1 MNNNIQC
8 SIESSTTSMELN
20 SAADGIYLV
29 PELEGLAGLPE
40 IRTTSGVNAGYDG
53 GWTSAQNYDARLIA
67 IRGVIADKDIAK
79 VEATRRKLASL
90 LGQGRKEQLTLRFT
104 TEAGNAYTISVRTIS
119 CEMALQRV
127 LNKQD
132 FLIQL
137 RADDPLIYDDG
148 ASGGTEAILRVQQAL
163 GGFEIN
169 FGLPLSIGGS
179 SDATAV
185 ENGAETVYPI
195 IKLYGPLHS
204 PTVVNMTTNQQMQ
217 IIADLGYTITWSGWT
232 GVSGERLSIPNEL
245 DKEAPL
251 RLWSVD
257 GNIEQT
263 TYTGKNLI
271 GAPDLAQTT
280 INGLSVKIE
289 NGVFTLNGTPTATA
303 FFGTTTNF
311 AFGTITSNITLELIG
326 ESGSFT
332 SGIFGVSSVDSG
344 GTQVQWHQVTGS
356 SSANKSNTKEYTS
369 TVKAQIAG
377 ARFYANANSTFSNYK
392 FRVQMTNGSTA
403 DYNYEPYV
411 GGQPSPSPSY
421 PQAIETVTGRQ
432 TVTVTGKNL
441 LNVEKTTQT
450 VNGVT
455 FTINEDK
462 TIIANGTASA
472 LVTFNLIN
480 TTFTLPSGQYYL
492 SGCPS
497 GGSDSTYRLD
507 INNGAD
513 GNQRDYGNGR
523 TFTLNQSTT
532 INNVRIRI
540 ASGATLNGL
549 IFKPMINTGSTA
561 QPYEPYEAQNYEI
574 NLGKNLWGGFANDFS
589 KSLGGITFVTKADGT
604 ITNTAG
610 TTSATAYSAF
620 ASEATSNG
628 LTKTLEAGT
637 YCISGASGDIT
648 LDVCDTSG
656 TTLATDSGN
665 GATFTLSAKKTV
677 FVRIRVASGKTL
689 TAGTT
694 KPQLE
699 KGSTASSFA
708 PHFEPI
714 ELCKIG
720 THQDRIYKENGKWW
734 LHKEIGEVVFDGSE
748 NWSLINSGAS
758 NFYYNL
764 PVFVTPKDQDIM
776 PVSNYFVGTPITNGN
791 TSVGLWITNTGT
803 IRVRKETEQTL
814 ADFKTWLGTALPSV
828 YYVLATPTDTEITD
842 EEVLEGLEALGDA
855 TLYIGTNNVYT
866 DTPSAVPT
874 LEVDY
879 PTDYDE
885 THDTVVIDSQAR
897 TVTLNG
903 ADIYHLKTEESEF
916 PVLAPGE
923 NRMYLTSVTTSD
935 TGYAEVKFKQGYL
948 SI

>member
-20 SAADGIYLV
+20 SAADGIFLV

-90 LGQGRKEQLTLRFT
+90 LGQGRKEQLTLHFT

-169 FGLPLSIGGS
+169 FGLPLAIGGS

-257 GNIEQT
+257 GN
-263 TYTGKNLI
+263 
-271 GAPDLAQTT
+271 T
-280 INGLSVKIE
+280 IQD
-289 NGVFTLNGTPTATA
+289 GTPTPSAP
-303 FFGTTTNF
+303 
-311 AFGTITSNITLELIG
+311 
-326 ESGSFT
+326 
-332 SGIFGVSSVDSG
+332 VP
-344 GTQVQWHQVTGS
+344 VQ
-356 SSANKSNTKEYTS
+356 
-369 TVKAQIAG
+369 
-377 ARFYANANSTFSNYK
+377 
-392 FRVQMTNGSTA
+392 
-403 DYNYEPYV
+403 
-411 GGQPSPSPSY
+411 
-421 PQAIETVTGRQ
+421 TVTGRQ

-441 LNVEKTTQT
+441 FNKNATLSADRRISTSNGNTYTSNGYTISDYTQVQPSTTYT
-450 VNGVT
+450 LSAGIT
-455 FTINEDK
+455 SYYSWYKADK
-462 TIIANGTASA
+462 TYISGGAWGNQGQQTA
-472 LVTFNLIN
+472 
-480 TTFTLPSGQYYL
+480 PSGAYYVRFDFQTSNVDNVQL
-492 SGCPS
+492 E
-497 GGSDSTYRLD
+497 L
-507 INNGAD
+507 
-513 GNQRDYGNGR
+513 GNQ
-523 TFTLNQSTT
+523 
-532 INNVRIRI
+532 
-540 ASGATLNGL
+540 AT
-549 IFKPMINTGSTA
+549 A
-561 QPYEPYEAQNYEI
+561 YEAYRAQEYEI
-574 NLGKNLWGGFANDFS
+574 NLGKNLFDKDNAEILHAYNGNSRAVANERAWSIILKCEPNTTYTYSNANSTTAMLNDSSIGFYATKPVGGTAIINRVVIGHDATSTFTTPATAEYMLIYYYWGGDQHE
-589 KSLGGITFVTKADGT
+589 
-604 ITNTAG
+604 
-610 TTSATAYSAF
+610 SAY
-620 ASEATSNG
+620 EQ
-628 LTKTLEAGT
+628 
-637 YCISGASGDIT
+637 IQI
-648 LDVCDTSG
+648 
-656 TTLATDSGN
+656 
-665 GATFTLSAKKTV
+665 
-677 FVRIRVASGKTL
+677 
-689 TAGTT
+689 
-694 KPQLE
+694 E
-699 KGSTASSFA
+699 KGSQVTDYSVYL
-708 PHFEPI
+708 EPI

-720 THQDRIYKENGKWW
+720 TYQDRIYKENGKWW
-734 LHKEIGEVVFDGSE
+734 LHKEVGKAVLNGSETWTGWQQSGGLYRANTILDGSYVFTDDARHATRVQSSHFTSSTTNNYGIVFQYRAE
-748 NWSLINSGAS
+748 TLFYPQSG
-758 NFYYNL
+758 
-764 PVFVTPKDQDIM
+764 
-776 PVSNYFVGTPITNGN
+776 IT
-791 TSVGLWITNTGT
+791 S
-803 IRVRKETEQTL
+803 L

-828 YYVLATPTDTEITD
+828 YYVLATPTTTEITN

-855 TLYIGTNNVYT
+855 TLYVGTNNIYT
-866 DTPSAVPT
+866 DTPSALPT

-885 THDTVVIDSQAR
+885 THDTVIIDSQAR
-897 TVTLNG
+897 TITLNG

-923 NRMYLTSVTTSD
+923 NRMYLTSATTSD

>member
-67 IRGVIADKDIAK
+67 IRGVIANKDIAI
-79 VEATRRKLASL
+79 VEAMRRKLASL

-104 TEAGNAYTISVRTIS
+104 TEAGNAYTINVRTIS

-169 FGLPLSIGGS
+169 FGLPLAIGGS

-217 IIADLGYTITWSGWT
+217 IIADLGYTINWSGWT
-232 GVSGERLSIPNEL
+232 GVSGERIAIPNEL

-257 GNIEQT
+257 GNTEQ
-263 TYTGKNLI
+263 
-271 GAPDLAQTT
+271 D
-280 INGLSVKIE
+280 
-289 NGVFTLNGTPTATA
+289 GTPTP
-303 FFGTTTNF
+303 
-311 AFGTITSNITLELIG
+311 
-326 ESGSFT
+326 
-332 SGIFGVSSVDSG
+332 
-344 GTQVQWHQVTGS
+344 
-356 SSANKSNTKEYTS
+356 SAP
-369 TVKAQIAG
+369 VPIQ
-377 ARFYANANSTFSNYK
+377 
-392 FRVQMTNGSTA
+392 
-403 DYNYEPYV
+403 
-411 GGQPSPSPSY
+411 
-421 PQAIETVTGRQ
+421 TVTGRQ
-432 TVTVTGKNL
+432 TVGVVGKNL
-441 LNVEKTTQT
+441 YDPNSTVFSIPANVSVEVDGDSVKVTTLVNTTSNDLFWRTPIPDAMLENGKTY
-450 VNGVT
+450 
-455 FTINEDK
+455 
-462 TIIANGTASA
+462 TASCV
-472 LVTFNLIN
+472 L
-480 TTFTLPSGQYYL
+480 G
-492 SGCPS
+492 
-497 GGSDSTYRLD
+497 
-507 INNGAD
+507 
-513 GNQRDYGNGR
+513 
-523 TFTLNQSTT
+523 
-532 INNVRIRI
+532 
-540 ASGATLNGL
+540 SGAYRSLKLQLRNHDGTYAGLSNGYTITYDSNYTLFVVENPFAPTTATQVTAGTTCT
-549 IFKPMINTGSTA
+549 ISNIQVEEGSTA
-561 QPYEPYEAQNYEI
+561 TTYEPYRAQNYEI
-574 NLGKNLWGGFANDFS
+574 NLGKNLIEPLMPTTTYHGVTCTNNGDGSFTLNGMATATATWRIEQSTGGGSNNLRSLNGTYTLSCKGVQTGVSLVVTQLDVWQTIGKVQNNETPSTFTSNLNDT
-589 KSLGGITFVTKADGT
+589 LVYIAVT
-604 ITNTAG
+604 NG
-610 TTSATAYSAF
+610 TTVNNVTVYPQLERGSQATAYAPYF
-620 ASEATSNG
+620 A
-628 LTKTLEAGT
+628 
-637 YCISGASGDIT
+637 
-648 LDVCDTSG
+648 
-656 TTLATDSGN
+656 
-665 GATFTLSAKKTV
+665 
-677 FVRIRVASGKTL
+677 
-689 TAGTT
+689 
-694 KPQLE
+694 
-699 KGSTASSFA
+699 
-708 PHFEPI
+708 PI

-720 THQDRIYKENGKWW
+720 AYQDRIYKENGKWW
-734 LHKEIGEVVFDGSE
+734 LHKEVGKVVLDGSE
-748 NWSLINSGAS
+748 NWSLVNAGAS

-791 TSVGLWITNTGT
+791 TSVGLWITNAGT
-803 IRVRKETEQTL
+803 IRARKETEQTL
-814 ADFKTWLGTALPSV
+814 ADYKAWLGTALPSV
-828 YYVLATPTDTEITD
+828 YYALATPTTTEITN
-842 EEVLEGLEALGDA
+842 EEILEGLEAIGDA
-855 TLYIGTNNVYT
+855 TLYVGTNNICT
-866 DTPSAVPT
+866 DTPSALPT

-885 THDTVVIDSQAR
+885 EHDTIVIDSQAR
-897 TVTLNG
+897 TITLNG

-923 NRMYLTSVTTSD
+923 NRMYLTSATTSD

>member
-1 MNNNIQC
+1 
-8 SIESSTTSMELN
+8 MELN
-20 SAADGIYLV
+20 SAADGIFLV

-169 FGLPLSIGGS
+169 FGLPLAIGGS

-251 RLWSVD
+251 RFWSVD
-257 GNIEQT
+257 GNIEQ
-263 TYTGKNLI
+263 
-271 GAPDLAQTT
+271 D
-280 INGLSVKIE
+280 
-289 NGVFTLNGTPTATA
+289 GTPTPSAP
-303 FFGTTTNF
+303 
-311 AFGTITSNITLELIG
+311 
-326 ESGSFT
+326 
-332 SGIFGVSSVDSG
+332 VP
-344 GTQVQWHQVTGS
+344 VQ
-356 SSANKSNTKEYTS
+356 
-369 TVKAQIAG
+369 
-377 ARFYANANSTFSNYK
+377 
-392 FRVQMTNGSTA
+392 
-403 DYNYEPYV
+403 
-411 GGQPSPSPSY
+411 
-421 PQAIETVTGRQ
+421 TVTGRQ
-432 TVTVTGKNL
+432 TVTVAGKNL
-441 LNVEKTTQT
+441 FDPTQATGT

-455 FTINEDK
+455 FTKNADG
-462 TIIANGTASA
+462 TYTANGTATGFVGFTIGSIK
-472 LVTFNLIN
+472 LPTSTTVTY
-480 TTFTLPSGQYYL
+480 SG
-492 SGCPS
+492 SPS
-497 GGSDSTYRLD
+497 GGSGSTYSL
-507 INNGAD
+507 NLQKVNGSVWLTD
-513 GNQRDYGNGR
+513 ETGNGR
-523 TFTLNQSTT
+523 T
-532 INNVRIRI
+532 
-540 ASGATLNGL
+540 ATLEANEAYYVRL
-549 IFKPMINTGSTA
+549 IIRQGYTANNLTYKPMVELGNSA
-561 QPYEPYEAQNYEI
+561 SSYEPYNGQNYEI
-574 NLGKNLWGGFANDFS
+574 NLGKNLFDKGNTHILQA
-589 KSLGGITFVTKADGT
+589 GITTAKIESATANRTLWVPCEPSTTYTVQKRNDGNT
-604 ITNTAG
+604 NRFNVATTAITPAIDVAITNRVENPNASSITY
-610 TTSATAYSAF
+610 TTSANAKYLCVQYFRTAETA
-620 ASEATSNG
+620 
-628 LTKTLEAGT
+628 LTEQQV
-637 YCISGASGDIT
+637 
-648 LDVCDTSG
+648 LDS
-656 TTLATDSGN
+656 
-665 GATFTLSAKKTV
+665 
-677 FVRIRVASGKTL
+677 I
-689 TAGTT
+689 
-694 KPQLE
+694 QIE
-699 KGSTASSFA
+699 KGSTASSYS
-708 PHFEPI
+708 PYFEPI

-720 THQDRIYKENGKWW
+720 TYQDRIYKENGEWW
-734 LHKEIGEVVFDGSE
+734 LEKQTGKVILDGSE
-748 NWSLINSGAS
+748 DWHKSS
-758 NFYYNL
+758 NTQVDRYWYNIYAGDVVPAFHQIYSDKFFYEYNV
-764 PVFVTPKDQDIM
+764 PTVNAMWVD
-776 PVSNYFVGTPITNGN
+776 VY
-791 TSVGLWITNTGT
+791 
-803 IRVRKETEQTL
+803 QTL
-814 ADFKTWLGTALPSV
+814 ERLFVNYAPYGTTTVTDLKTWLASNNVTV
-828 YYVLATPTDTEITD
+828 YYPLATPTTTEITN

-855 TLYIGTNNVYT
+855 TLYIGANNIYT
-866 DTPSAVPT
+866 GTPSALPT

-885 THDTVVIDSQAR
+885 EHDTIVIDSQAR
-897 TVTLNG
+897 TITLNG

>member
-20 SAADGIYLV
+20 SATDGIYLV

-67 IRGVIADKDIAK
+67 IRGVIASRDVAQ
-79 VEATRRKLASL
+79 VEAQRRKLASL
-90 LGQGRKEQLTLRFT
+90 LGQGRKEQLTLHFT

-169 FGLPLSIGGS
+169 FGLPLAIGGS

-257 GNIEQT
+257 GNIEQ
-263 TYTGKNLI
+263 
-271 GAPDLAQTT
+271 D
-280 INGLSVKIE
+280 
-289 NGVFTLNGTPTATA
+289 GTPTP
-303 FFGTTTNF
+303 
-311 AFGTITSNITLELIG
+311 
-326 ESGSFT
+326 
-332 SGIFGVSSVDSG
+332 
-344 GTQVQWHQVTGS
+344 
-356 SSANKSNTKEYTS
+356 SAP
-369 TVKAQIAG
+369 VP
-377 ARFYANANSTFSNYK
+377 
-392 FRVQMTNGSTA
+392 V
-403 DYNYEPYV
+403 
-411 GGQPSPSPSY
+411 
-421 PQAIETVTGRQ
+421 ETVTGRQ
-432 TVTVTGKNL
+432 MVTV
-441 LNVEKTTQT
+441 
-450 VNGVT
+450 
-455 FTINEDK
+455 
-462 TIIANGTASA
+462 A
-472 LVTFNLIN
+472 
-480 TTFTLPSGQYYL
+480 
-492 SGCPS
+492 
-497 GGSDSTYRLD
+497 
-507 INNGAD
+507 
-513 GNQRDYGNGR
+513 
-523 TFTLNQSTT
+523 
-532 INNVRIRI
+532 
-540 ASGATLNGL
+540 
-549 IFKPMINTGSTA
+549 
-561 QPYEPYEAQNYEI
+561 
-574 NLGKNLWGGFANDFS
+574 GKNLWGGFANDFS
-589 KSLGGITFVTKADGT
+589 KSSSGITFVAKTDGT

-620 ASEATSNG
+620 AGEATSNG

-637 YCISGASGDIT
+637 YCISGASGNIT

-665 GATFTLSAKKTV
+665 GATLTLSAQKTI

-694 KPQLE
+694 KPLLE
-699 KGSTASSFA
+699 SGNQPTAYEPYHGQSYEINLGS
-708 PHFEPI
+708 I

-720 THQDRIYKENGKWW
+720 TYQDRIYKENGKWW
-734 LHKEIGEVVFDGSE
+734 LHKEIGRYDITGTESWGRSGRTTSTVFAGVLNGATLTDIMQIGEDGGLSNRFTYQRNTTAE
-748 NWSLINSGAS
+748 GAFDTYNWSGGIATSLLFCLSTKKASG
-758 NFYYNL
+758 
-764 PVFVTPKDQDIM
+764 
-776 PVSNYFVGTPITNGN
+776 IT
-791 TSVGLWITNTGT
+791 
-803 IRVRKETEQTL
+803 
-814 ADFKTWLGTALPSV
+814 AFKTWLANNPTTY
-828 YYVLATPTDTEITD
+828 YYVLATPTTTEITN
-842 EEVLEGLEALGDA
+842 EEILEGLEVIGDA
-855 TLYIGTNNVYT
+855 TLYVGANNIYT
-866 DTPSAVPT
+866 DTPSALPT

-885 THDTVVIDSQAR
+885 EHDTVVIDSQAR
-897 TVTLNG
+897 TITLNG

-923 NRMYLTSVTTSD
+923 NRMYLTSATTSD

>member
-67 IRGVIADKDIAK
+67 IRGVIASRDVAQ
-79 VEATRRKLASL
+79 VEAQRRKLASL

-169 FGLPLSIGGS
+169 FGLPLAIGGS

-217 IIADLGYTITWSGWT
+217 IIADLGYTINWSGWA

-257 GNIEQT
+257 GNIEQ
-263 TYTGKNLI
+263 
-271 GAPDLAQTT
+271 D
-280 INGLSVKIE
+280 
-289 NGVFTLNGTPTATA
+289 GTPTPSAP
-303 FFGTTTNF
+303 
-311 AFGTITSNITLELIG
+311 
-326 ESGSFT
+326 
-332 SGIFGVSSVDSG
+332 VP
-344 GTQVQWHQVTGS
+344 VQ
-356 SSANKSNTKEYTS
+356 
-369 TVKAQIAG
+369 
-377 ARFYANANSTFSNYK
+377 
-392 FRVQMTNGSTA
+392 
-403 DYNYEPYV
+403 
-411 GGQPSPSPSY
+411 
-421 PQAIETVTGRQ
+421 TVTGRQ
-432 TVTVTGKNL
+432 TVTVAGKNIL
-441 LNVEKTTQT
+441 DYVTYFRSGTY
-450 VNGVT
+450 NGIT
-455 FTINEDK
+455 
-462 TIIANGTASA
+462 
-472 LVTFNLIN
+472 
-480 TTFTLPSGQYYL
+480 
-492 SGCPS
+492 
-497 GGSDSTYRLD
+497 
-507 INNGAD
+507 
-513 GNQRDYGNGR
+513 
-523 TFTLNQSTT
+523 
-532 INNVRIRI
+532 
-540 ASGATLNGL
+540 ATLNDDGSITISGKPTSNYVQIVPVHDITDLLEDGATYSLSSDGHDRRL
-549 IFKPMINTGSTA
+549 IGQLQRRPKNGGGTQYIDTITGDKTVTIDKSNNNYSIGVMTVTTTDWGNDPLTITRTFQFEKGSVTSFEPFKGQA
-561 QPYEPYEAQNYEI
+561 HEI
-574 NLGKNLWGGFANDFS
+574 NLGKNLIEPRMPTWTYHG
-589 KSLGGITFVTKADGT
+589 VTCTNNGDGSFT
-604 ITNTAG
+604 LNG
-610 TTSATAYSAF
+610 TATATATWRIEQSTANGYDHLRTLNGTYTLSCKGIQTGVSLIVTQYNVWQTIGRVQNNETPSTF
-620 ASEATSNG
+620 TSN
-628 LTKTLEAGT
+628 LNDTLVYIGVT
-637 YCISGASGDIT
+637 SGA
-648 LDVCDTSG
+648 
-656 TTLATDSGN
+656 
-665 GATFTLSAKKTV
+665 TV
-677 FVRIRVASGKTL
+677 NNVTVY
-689 TAGTT
+689 
-694 KPQLE
+694 PQLE
-699 KGSTASSFA
+699 EGGIASSFA
-708 PHFEPI
+708 PYFEPI

-734 LHKEIGEVVFDGSE
+734 LHKEIGKAVLNGSETWTGWQQSGGFYRANTILDGSYVFTDDARHPTLVQSSHFTSSTTNNYGIVFQYRAE
-748 NWSLINSGAS
+748 TLFYPQSG
-758 NFYYNL
+758 
-764 PVFVTPKDQDIM
+764 
-776 PVSNYFVGTPITNGN
+776 IT
-791 TSVGLWITNTGT
+791 S
-803 IRVRKETEQTL
+803 L

-828 YYVLATPTDTEITD
+828 YYVLATPTTTEITN
-842 EEVLEGLEALGDA
+842 EAVLEGLEAIGDA
-855 TLYIGTNNVYT
+855 TLYVGANNIYT
-866 DTPSAVPT
+866 DTPSALPT

-885 THDTVVIDSQAR
+885 EHDTVVIDSQAR
-897 TVTLNG
+897 TITLNG

-923 NRMYLTSVTTSD
+923 NRMYLTSATTSD

>member
-29 PELEGLAGLPE
+29 PELEGIAGLPE

-79 VEATRRKLASL
+79 VEAMRRKLASL

-169 FGLPLSIGGS
+169 FGLPLAIGGS

-251 RLWSVD
+251 RFWSVD
-257 GNIEQT
+257 GNT
-263 TYTGKNLI
+263 TQ
-271 GAPDLAQTT
+271 D
-280 INGLSVKIE
+280 
-289 NGVFTLNGTPTATA
+289 GTPTPSAP
-303 FFGTTTNF
+303 
-311 AFGTITSNITLELIG
+311 
-326 ESGSFT
+326 
-332 SGIFGVSSVDSG
+332 VP
-344 GTQVQWHQVTGS
+344 VQ
-356 SSANKSNTKEYTS
+356 
-369 TVKAQIAG
+369 
-377 ARFYANANSTFSNYK
+377 
-392 FRVQMTNGSTA
+392 
-403 DYNYEPYV
+403 
-411 GGQPSPSPSY
+411 
-421 PQAIETVTGRQ
+421 TVTGRQ
-432 TVTVTGKNL
+432 TVTITGKNL
-441 LNVEKTTQT
+441 YDPNSTVFANSSLVSVEVDGDVVK
-450 VNGVT
+450 
-455 FTINEDK
+455 
-462 TIIANGTASA
+462 ATALA
-472 LVTFNLIN
+472 N
-480 TTFTLPSGQYYL
+480 TTSGDLFWRTPIPDGLLENGKTYTISCVLGSGASKKLRLQLRNRDGSSAGFSNGYSITYDDRYVLFVVENPFGAPNTLPVSAGTVCVISNIQVEE
-492 SGCPS
+492 
-497 GGSDSTYRLD
+497 GGSET
-507 INNGAD
+507 
-513 GNQRDYGNGR
+513 
-523 TFTLNQSTT
+523 TFESFHEQE
-532 INNVRIRI
+532 
-540 ASGATLNGL
+540 
-549 IFKPMINTGSTA
+549 
-561 QPYEPYEAQNYEI
+561 QEI
-574 NLGKNLWGGFANDFS
+574 NLGKNLWGTTVENGFIDNS
-589 KSLGGITFVTKADGT
+589 GT
-604 ITNTAG
+604 QQSSTNQMRTVGYIELAPNTAYTFSNTNG
-610 TTSATAYSAF
+610 LVVDRVCYYNGAKTFIERSGYINNKTFTTTSTNFQLARIVIRAT
-620 ASEATSNG
+620 N
-628 LTKTLEAGT
+628 
-637 YCISGASGDIT
+637 
-648 LDVCDTSG
+648 
-656 TTLATDSGN
+656 SGN
-665 GATFTLSAKKTV
+665 ISPSDLAE
-677 FVRIRVASGKTL
+677 
-689 TAGTT
+689 
-694 KPQLE
+694 PQLE
-699 KGSTASSFA
+699 KGYDATSYSVYFT
-708 PHFEPI
+708 PI
-714 ELCKIG
+714 GLCKIG
-720 THQDRIYKENGKWW
+720 TYQDRIYKDGEKWY
-734 LHKEIGEVVFDGSE
+734 LHKEIGKVVFNGSE
-748 NWSLINSGAS
+748 SWSLVNSGAS

-764 PVFVTPKDQDIM
+764 AVFVTPKDQDIM
-776 PVSNYFVGTPITNGN
+776 PVSDYFIGTPITNGN
-791 TSVGLWITNTGT
+791 TSVGLWITNAGT
-803 IRVRKETEQTL
+803 IRARKETEQTL
-814 ADFKTWLGTALPSV
+814 ADYKTWLGTASPSV
-828 YYVLATPTDTEITD
+828 YYVLATPTTTEITN

-855 TLYIGTNNVYT
+855 TLYVGTNNICT
-866 DTPSAVPT
+866 DTPSALLT

-885 THDTVVIDSQAR
+885 EHDTIVIDSQAR
-897 TVTLNG
+897 TITLNG

-923 NRMYLTSVTTSD
+923 NRMYLTSATTSD